1 MRSTV
6 KTLLLASALSIG
18 ATAAFADSYRGWR
31 SEAYNDAYYNGRYV
45 RPLPPITGYD
55 QNYQFRNPPYGLG
68 RLYRLDPDTCRPGAC
83 RDNPYY

>member
-18 ATAAFADSYRGWR
+18 ATAALADNYRGWR
-31 SEAYNDAYYNGRYV
+31 HEAQNDGYYDRYV
-45 RPLPPITGYD
+45 RPLPPISGHDY
-55 QNYQFRNPPYGLG
+55 NYQFRNPPYGLG